1 MGQAQSSNYTSTVIN
16 TYTKVVQ
23 ETNSTALQNSLNQ
36 AKISVEG
43 GTGDVKISNVL
54 SKQTIKNDLVASF
67 KSVNESSVLQ
77 KVSQELSQQASS
89 MISGLNLGN
98 FSESSNTINSAI
110 NASMDVSQTI
120 STSCVSTAANEF
132 SIQVKDRTGD
142 INISDAKIEQSI
154 DNSMKCATESLNKSV
169 ASQEIENKIAQTAK
183 SEAKG
188 LSLDFFTGI
197 VALGI
202 VFMLMTGMIGAKFM
216 ALLGIIFP
224 AICVAVLEYFL
235 YTKNLVPTNRE
246 IERITKVIKENEKI
260 YKQPKPLQQVRTFSY
275 TCGLYGIGNYLGCFS
290 TVDKAT
296 TLPPPIQNVGG
307 CTFTEV
313 PVNVIFSN
321 PDQAYDYWVNE
332 PTLNAL
338 DIISRNNGE
347 YYEYHFYTN
356 TSKKCINVMED
367 LTKKDSPYVRIPP
380 LFCEMKD
387 PIPSS
392 KFLPTLAPDAGPTFV
407 FTWDGNLFY
416 TENNTWKQVNAS
428 SLFTTTSGDNIQ
440 ISITPLEETTVT
452 IPDTASGDFFFIDMS
467 KARTNANV
475 EPTNKYF
482 YKIYKYTIGTETRK
496 PGTNF
501 EVPTTSF
508 TEHAILDVSDLV
520 VTKKI
525 GPFMANPNALSS
537 RNYTCIYDPDIDIKA
552 VQIENQTELDKRKS
566 EQKTTQILMGVVA
579 GVGGLIMLM
588 SAVSNAFQKNKGK
601 MSMPQVSGQM
611 KFKTQK

>member
-1 MGQAQSSNYTSTVIN
+1 MGQAQSNNYTSTVID

-43 GTGDVKISNVL
+43 GTGNVKISNVL

-77 KVSQELSQQASS
+77 KVSQQISQQASS

-98 FSESSNTINSAI
+98 FSESNNVINTAI
-110 NASMDVSQTI
+110 SASMDVSQTI

-142 INISDAKIEQSI
+142 IDISDAKIEQSI
-154 DNSMKCATESLNKSV
+154 DNSMKCATESLNKSI
-169 ASQEIENKIAQTAK
+169 ASQEIDNKIAQTAK

-188 LSLDFFTGI
+188 LSMDFFTAM
-197 VALGI
+197 VAVGI
-202 VFMLMTGMIGAKFM
+202 VFMLMTGMIGAKFI
-216 ALLGIIFP
+216 ALIGIIFP
-224 AICVAVLEYFL
+224 AICVAVLEYYL
-235 YTKNLVPTNRE
+235 ATKKLEPINKN
-246 IERITKVIKENEKI
+246 IEKVIKIIKENEKI
-260 YKQPKPLQQVRTFSY
+260 LKQPKPLQQVRTFSY

-290 TVDKAT
+290 TVNKT
-296 TLPPPIQNVGG
+296 TTQPPPIQNVAG

-321 PDQAYDYWVNE
+321 PDQAYDYWAND

-347 YYEYHFYTN
+347 YYEYHFYTKA
-356 TSKKCINVMED
+356 SKACIKVMED

-387 PIPSS
+387 PVASS
-392 KFLPTLAPDAGPTFV
+392 KFLPTLAPDAAPTFV

-416 TENNTWKQVNAS
+416 TENNTWKQINAD
-428 SLFTTTSGDNIQ
+428 SLFTATSSDNIQ

-467 KARTNANV
+467 KARSNANV

-482 YKIYKYTIGTETRK
+482 YKIYKYTIGNETRK

-501 EVPTTSF
+501 QVPRESF
-508 TEHAILDVSDLV
+508 TEHAMLDVTDLV
-520 VTKKI
+520 LTKKI
-525 GPFMANPNALSS
+525 GPFMPNPKALSS
-537 RNYTCIYDPDIDIKA
+537 RNYTCIFDPTIDIQAAQVESK
-552 VQIENQTELDKRKS
+552 NELDKLKS
-566 EQKTTQILMGVVA
+566 DQKNIQIVMGVV
-579 GVGGLIMLM
+579 GGLGGLMMLI
-588 SAVSNAFQKNKGK
+588 SAVSYLFQKDKGK

-611 KFKTQK
+611 KIKS